1 MPEYLEVA
9 LQMLMQASQIP
20 VDRSD
25 YDMIEYLN
33 DLREGCLESYTG
45 IIQGLKG
52 ETTSTAP
59 PPANAPI
66 PPQLTLVQQ
75 HVPYIVQFITIVAQ
89 DDEKTDAVI
98 AAAAGLIGDL
108 LTAFG
113 SHMLSMVDVEPI
125 NDLLTQG
132 RRSKS
137 TKTKQLSQ
145 WATKQIRKMKNEAAN
160 PTWDPNEN
168 PDVRTYKAD
177 TSYG

>member
-1 MPEYLEVA
+1 MTWNLMSDDVSSSPTSCPFP
-9 LQMLMQASQIP
+9 LQ
-20 VDRSD
+20 SD

-75 HVPYIVQFITIVAQ
+75 HVPYIVQFITVVAQ

-98 AAAAGLIGDL
+98 AAAAGLIG
-108 LTAFG
+108 
-113 SHMLSMVDVEPI
+113 
-125 NDLLTQG
+125 
-132 RRSKS
+132 
-137 TKTKQLSQ
+137 
-145 WATKQIRKMKNEAAN
+145 
-160 PTWDPNEN
+160 
-168 PDVRTYKAD
+168 
-177 TSYG
+177 